1 MNDYTKLMR
10 RIFYILFLIFHL
22 PFNILFSQES
32 SLTFMHEVSAIA
44 TRNATGGLAYDDIEG
59 SPHYS
64 DEFVKGIV
72 YLKNGTTASLPLRYD
87 LFQDEIEC
95 KRDNK
100 NYWII
105 KSDVLYIQYGEEM
118 LFPEPYSEKPG
129 KSTYFFAKEKGK
141 YALYIRKKVSFHP
154 KAPSKGYSESLP
166 DRFERDRDE
175 FYLKQSDMQAVEIL
189 NKKTLLGILSE
200 NEPALEYIKKSKI
213 KAGKEEDL
221 VELVKFLNN
230 Q

>member
-1 MNDYTKLMR
+1 M
-10 RIFYILFLIFHL
+10 
-22 PFNILFSQES
+22 
-32 SLTFMHEVSAIA
+32 A
-44 TRNATGGLAYDDIEG
+44 RNAADGLTYDNIEG

-64 DEFVKGIV
+64 DGFVKSTV
-72 YLKNGTTASLPLRYD
+72 YLKNGSTGSMPLRYD
-87 LFQDEIEC
+87 LFQDEIEF
-95 KRDNK
+95 KRDEK
-100 NYWII
+100 II
-105 KSDVLYIQYGEEM
+105 WLTKKDVLYIQYGEEM
-118 LFPEPYSEKPG
+118 LFPEPFSEDPG
-129 KSTYFFAKEKGK
+129 KSTYFFAKESGE

-154 KAPSKGYSESLP
+154 KTPAKGYYESLP

-175 FYLKQSDMQAVEIL
+175 FYIKQEGKTAIEII

-221 VELVKFLNN
+221 IELVRFLNN